1 MAFSFGGIPDV
12 FDLSVLADQERTAHD
27 SAKNAAH
34 EFFGAPDPVVL
45 DHLAGR
51 IAEQVEVQF
60 LLALEFRQ
68 VRFRVGARAED
79 HYVQL
84 VELLLCVAKLGRFG
98 GSTGSVGFGEEENH
112 NTAADQVFERKLA
125 SAVGLEFEVWSFLS
139 DFQHWFHPKAPPRRA
154 AAAFSPAICEER
166 R

>member
-1 MAFSFGGIPDV
+1 MAFGFGGIPDV
-12 FDLSVLADQERTAHD
+12 FDLSVQTDQERAAHD
-27 SAKNAAH
+27 SAENAAH
-34 EFFGAPDPVVL
+34 EFLGAPDPVVL

-98 GSTGSVGFGEEENH
+98 GSTGSVGFGEEKNH
-112 NTAADQVFERKLA
+112 NAAADQVFERKLV

-139 DFQHWFHPKAPPRRA
+139 DFQHWFYPKAPPRRA
-154 AAAFSPAICEER
+154 AAAFSPVICGEGR
-166 R
+166 

>member
-1 MAFSFGGIPDV
+1 MAFGFGGIPDV
-12 FDLSVLADQERTAHD
+12 FDLSVQTDQERAAHD
-27 SAKNAAH
+27 SAENAAH
-34 EFFGAPDPVVL
+34 EFLGAPDPVVL

-98 GSTGSVGFGEEENH
+98 RSTGGVGLWKEEEH
-112 NTAADQVFERKLA
+112 HALPR
-125 SAVGLEFEVWSFLS
+125 EV
-139 DFQHWFHPKAPPRRA
+139 P
-154 AAAFSPAICEER
+154 
-166 R
+166 